1 MCNEQ
6 YDSFVRR
13 ILLLTIILLM
23 PTVWASEGDSWTVEV
38 EDPFGNPV
46 DGCVV
51 KLSDPWTGKE
61 ISEPSGSM
69 YTPSATCE
77 GYVVMWHEPI
87 PSSQTFVVLEAYPI
101 IEDLFEVHGADT
113 MQILG
118 SDWNVSVTN
127 GSVDAPSGVPV
138 VLSGDGGSAVRNSE
152 NVVTIPT
159 QQNVYNL
166 SNNYSSEISIAAYH
180 TGTGKIIPW
189 DGNNLTV
196 GEFGGGW
203 QARVIIN
210 GLPVG
215 SPTWPPTI
223 EWAESQINKTLPQGS
238 AILQFDSTMNANE
251 NVSGTWNATHLFN
264 TGFGIPFIPGQ
275 EAGIQSQVDRFLDG
289 DESNLVHLIE
299 SLTYTNGID
308 ALCCI
313 FDNNDVVFSNV
324 SIIANV
330 DFSQDT
336 WGWTESADITSS
348 RSHIDLI
355 RIEVP
360 FQNDIRQT
368 SNLSIVTNGEWQY
381 ISSPLNEW
389 ISGTS
394 SNFTLQRAET
404 SVNGYYTISLAM
416 NDAPTVTIP
425 EDYALPWEDTAYD
438 FIPIIEDAPLST
450 HDCSWNIANSSE
462 NISVNLTQFNPD
474 TSINVSVTCID
485 EGGLS
490 GSYNTSLIL
499 DDGDPWINATDDVQ
513 IIPPGLFTW
522 DLMVGDDHDN
532 NLRVYWTSNKSLD
545 WWYTGDVLETS
556 FYVDSN
562 LNSIN
567 DNISERHKAR
577 NNVEYWLSANV
588 SDDVGHFTIGNW
600 TIRLSDAN
608 GPVIIADLEVERNE
622 SDWNSS
628 QELFYTNENIRLNL
642 TESFD
647 DHSSIDKIKFSIRIY
662 DEYFTDLSWSEV
674 QYFELPNLGVGYH
687 QVIIQAEDE
696 AGNIGMNNIGVAIS
710 PTSTVDLQIIDIIP
724 SKTEIEPGKNGF
736 WVTVQNNGASTTDF
750 TVCSDGECFDSVV
763 GPTSYVRNA
772 TAIVYMEVDM
782 DWFETFNVELSYLNE
797 NGEKVSKYSTSE
809 YNSGMGIG
817 TIELLLL
824 VGLSVMVIIWFRS
837 RNEPRF

>member
-1 MCNEQ
+1 
-6 YDSFVRR
+6 
-13 ILLLTIILLM
+13 LLTIILLM

-299 SLTYTNGID
+299 SLTYTNGVD

-324 SIIANV
+324 SVIANV

-336 WGWTESADITSS
+336 WGWTESADIASS

-425 EDYALPWEDTAYD
+425 EDYALPWEDTAYN

>member
-1 MCNEQ
+1 
-6 YDSFVRR
+6 
-13 ILLLTIILLM
+13 M

-166 SNNYSSEISIAAYH
+166 SNNYSSEISIVAYH

-450 HDCSWNIANSSE
+450 HDCSWDIANSSE

-562 LNSIN
+562 LNSVN
-567 DNISERHKAR
+567 DNISERHKSR

>member
-299 SLTYTNGID
+299 SLTYTNGVD

-324 SIIANV
+324 SVIANV

-425 EDYALPWEDTAYD
+425 EDYALPWEDTAYN

>member
-46 DGCVV
+46 DGCVI

-101 IEDLFEVHGADT
+101 IDDLFEVHGADT

-251 NVSGTWNATHLFN
+251 NISGTWNATHLFN

-299 SLTYTNGID
+299 SLTYTNGVD

-324 SIIANV
+324 SISANV

-450 HDCSWNIANSSE
+450 HDCSWDIANSSE

-499 DDGDPWINATDDVQ
+499 DDGNPWINATDDVQ

-710 PTSTVDLQIIDIIP
+710 PTSTVDLQIIEIIP

>member
-166 SNNYSSEISIAAYH
+166 SNNYSSEISIVAYH

-251 NVSGTWNATHLFN
+251 NISGTWNATHLFN

-299 SLTYTNGID
+299 SLTYTNGVD

-324 SIIANV
+324 SISANV

-450 HDCSWNIANSSE
+450 HDCSWDIANSSE

-608 GPVIIADLEVERNE
+608 GPVIIADLEVEKNE
-622 SDWNSS
+622 SEWNSS

>member
-13 ILLLTIILLM
+13 ILLLTFILLM

-166 SNNYSSEISIAAYH
+166 SNNYSSEISIVAYH

-251 NVSGTWNATHLFN
+251 NISGTWNATHLFN

-299 SLTYTNGID
+299 SLTYTNGVD

-324 SIIANV
+324 SVIANV

>member
-6 YDSFVRR
+6 HDSYVRR

-23 PTVWASEGDSWTVEV
+23 PTVWASEGHSWTVEV

-46 DGCVV
+46 EGCEI
-51 KLSDPWTGKE
+51 KLTDPWTGKE

-87 PSSQTFVVLEAYPI
+87 PSTQTFVVLDAYPI
-101 IEDLFEVHGADT
+101 IEDLFEAYGADT

-118 SDWNVSVTN
+118 SDWNVSITN

-138 VLSGDGGSAVRNSE
+138 VLSGNGGTAVRNSE

-159 QQNVYNL
+159 QQSVYNL

-189 DGNNLTV
+189 DGNNLSV

-203 QARVIIN
+203 QARVIIE
-210 GLPVG
+210 GLPTG
-215 SPTWPPTI
+215 NSTWPPTV
-223 EWAESQINKTLPQGS
+223 EWAESQINKTLPRGS
-238 AILQFDSTMNANE
+238 AVLQFDSTMNANE
-251 NVSGTWNATHLFN
+251 NVSGTWSANHLFN
-264 TGFGIPFIPGQ
+264 TGFGLPFIPGQ

-289 DESNLVHLIE
+289 DVSNLVQLIE
-299 SLTYTNGID
+299 SLTYTNGVD

-313 FDNNDVVFSNV
+313 FDNNDVAFSNV
-324 SIIANV
+324 TITANI
-330 DFSQDT
+330 DFSLGL
-336 WGWTESADITSS
+336 WGWTESADIATS

-368 SNLSIVTNGEWQY
+368 SNLSIVTNGDWQY
-381 ISSPLNEW
+381 VSSPLNEW
-389 ISGTS
+389 ISGSS

-404 SVNGYYTISLAM
+404 SVTGYYTISLGM

-425 EDYALPWEDTAYD
+425 EDYALPWEDTAYE
-438 FIPIIEDAPLST
+438 FVPIIEDAPLST
-450 HDCSWNIANSSE
+450 HDCYWNIANSSE
-462 NISVNLTQFNPD
+462 NLSVNLTQFQPD

-499 DDGDPWINATDDVQ
+499 DDGNPWINASNDVQ

-577 NNVEYWLSANV
+577 NNIEYWLSANV
-588 SDDVGHFTIGNW
+588 SDDVGHYTIGNW

-622 SDWNSS
+622 SEWNSS
-628 QELFYTNENIRLNL
+628 QELFYTSENIRLNL

-662 DEYFTDLSWSEV
+662 DNYFTDLSWSEV
-674 QYFELPNLGVGYH
+674 QYFELPKLGVGYH
-687 QVIIQAEDE
+687 QIIIQAEDE

-710 PTSTVDLQIIDIIP
+710 PTSAVDLQIIDIIP

-750 TVCSDGECFDSVV
+750 TLCSDGECFDSVV

-797 NGEKVSKYSTSE
+797 NGDKISKYSTSD

>member
-425 EDYALPWEDTAYD
+425 EDYALPWEDTAYN

-608 GPVIIADLEVERNE
+608 GPVIIADLEVEKNE
-622 SDWNSS
+622 SEWNSS

-710 PTSTVDLQIIDIIP
+710 PTSTVDLQIIEIIP

>member
-238 AILQFDSTMNANE
+238 AILQFDSTMNPNE

-324 SIIANV
+324 SVIANV

-608 GPVIIADLEVERNE
+608 GPVIIADLEVEKNE
-622 SDWNSS
+622 SEWNSS

>member
-251 NVSGTWNATHLFN
+251 NISGTWNATHLFN

-324 SIIANV
+324 SISANV

-562 LNSIN
+562 LNSVN
-567 DNISERHKAR
+567 DNISERHKSR

>member
-299 SLTYTNGID
+299 SLTYTNGVD

-324 SIIANV
+324 SISANV

-450 HDCSWNIANSSE
+450 HDCSWDIANSSE

>member
-23 PTVWASEGDSWTVEV
+23 PPVWASEGDSWTVEV

-299 SLTYTNGID
+299 SLTYTNGVD

-324 SIIANV
+324 SVIANV

-416 NDAPTVTIP
+416 NDAPMVTIP

-474 TSINVSVTCID
+474 TSINVSVTCVD

-545 WWYTGDVLETS
+545 WWHTGDVLETS

-567 DNISERHKAR
+567 DNISERHKSR

-628 QELFYTNENIRLNL
+628 QELFYTNEKIRLNL

-710 PTSTVDLQIIDIIP
+710 PTSTVDLQIIEIIP

>member
-299 SLTYTNGID
+299 SLTYTNGVD

-324 SIIANV
+324 SVIANV

-336 WGWTESADITSS
+336 WGWTESADIASS

-425 EDYALPWEDTAYD
+425 EDYALPWEDTAYN

>member
-1 MCNEQ
+1 
-6 YDSFVRR
+6 
-13 ILLLTIILLM
+13 LLTIILLM
-23 PTVWASEGDSWTVEV
+23 PPVWASEGDSWTVEV

-299 SLTYTNGID
+299 SLTYTNGVD

-324 SIIANV
+324 SVIANV

-425 EDYALPWEDTAYD
+425 EDYALPWEDTAYN

-499 DDGDPWINATDDVQ
+499 DDGNPWINATDDVQ

>member
-299 SLTYTNGID
+299 SLTYTNGVD

-324 SIIANV
+324 SISANV

-336 WGWTESADITSS
+336 WGWTESADIASS

-425 EDYALPWEDTAYD
+425 EDYALPWEDTAYN

-450 HDCSWNIANSSE
+450 HDCSWDIANSSE

>member
-101 IEDLFEVHGADT
+101 IDDLFEVHGADT

-450 HDCSWNIANSSE
+450 HDCSWDIANSSE

>member
-46 DGCVV
+46 DGCVI

-251 NVSGTWNATHLFN
+251 NISGTWNATHLFN

-299 SLTYTNGID
+299 SLTYTNGVD

-324 SIIANV
+324 SISANV

-450 HDCSWNIANSSE
+450 HDCSWDIANSSE

-628 QELFYTNENIRLNL
+628 QELFYTNEKIRLNL

>member
-166 SNNYSSEISIAAYH
+166 SNNYSSEISIVAYH

-251 NVSGTWNATHLFN
+251 NISGTWNATHLFN

-299 SLTYTNGID
+299 SLTYTNGVD

-324 SIIANV
+324 SISANV

-336 WGWTESADITSS
+336 WGWTESADIASS

-608 GPVIIADLEVERNE
+608 GPVIIADLEVEKNE
-622 SDWNSS
+622 SEWNSS

-724 SKTEIEPGKNGF
+724 SKTKIEPGKNGF

>member
-166 SNNYSSEISIAAYH
+166 SNNYSSEISIVAYH

-251 NVSGTWNATHLFN
+251 NISGTWNATHLFN

-299 SLTYTNGID
+299 SLTYTNGVD

-567 DNISERHKAR
+567 DNISERHKSR

>member
-13 ILLLTIILLM
+13 ILLLTFILLM

-46 DGCVV
+46 DGCVI

-166 SNNYSSEISIAAYH
+166 SNNYSSEISIVAYH

-299 SLTYTNGID
+299 SLTYTNGVD

-324 SIIANV
+324 SISANV

-336 WGWTESADITSS
+336 WGWTESADIASS

-425 EDYALPWEDTAYD
+425 EDYALPWEDTAYN

-450 HDCSWNIANSSE
+450 HDCSWDIANSSE

-608 GPVIIADLEVERNE
+608 GPVIIADLEVEKNE
-622 SDWNSS
+622 SEWNSS
-628 QELFYTNENIRLNL
+628 QELFYTNEKIRLNL